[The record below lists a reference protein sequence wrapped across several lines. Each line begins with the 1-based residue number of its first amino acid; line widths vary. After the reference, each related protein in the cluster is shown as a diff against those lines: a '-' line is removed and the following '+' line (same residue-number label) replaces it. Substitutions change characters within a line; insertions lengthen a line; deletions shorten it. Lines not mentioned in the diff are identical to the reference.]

1 MPDRSAAPV
10 RWAGSARV
18 PGPKGYIDVGI
29 FLAVIEV
36 SAEHLKMR
44 SRPAAMRKMFRLSNL
59 DVRPWDGVTIY
70 PARKLGQQGVEI
82 RVADA
87 PSYYFWL
94 RNRQQLMDA
103 LSAAGFRVSDVEQR
117 YGSR

>member
-1 MPDRSAAPV
+1 MSGNSAAPA

-29 FLAVIEV
+29 FLAVVEV
-36 SAEHLKMR
+36 SGERLKMR
-44 SRPAAMRKMFRLSNL
+44 SRPTLIRKMFRLDNL
-59 DVRPWDGVTIY
+59 DVGPQDGVTIY
-70 PARKLGQQGVEI
+70 PAHKLGQQGIEI
-82 RVADA
+82 RVSDGP
-87 PSYYFWL
+87 PSYFWL

-103 LSAAGFRVSDVEQR
+103 LSAAGFSVSDVEQK